1 MRNIKILLKNK
12 KQKTKEQNLK
22 YSKFFTFC
30 PLHFAVSN
38 LQIIICLFALCLLT
52 SCGNKK
58 SKEVEA
64 ETPAVENIATLTDAQ
79 IKNAGIETGKIE
91 QKEISA
97 TLKLNGKIDVPPQN
111 LVSISVP
118 MGGYLKSTKLLEGM
132 YVTKG
137 QVLCVVEDQQYIQL
151 QEDYLLAK
159 AKIVYAKAEFE
170 RQKEL
175 NQSKASSD
183 KVYQQAQAEYNSL
196 SVMVQSYGEKLKFA
210 GINLNNVS
218 AKNISKSI
226 NVYSPI
232 SGYISKVNVNTGK
245 YVNPSD
251 ILFEIVNP
259 SDIHLALTVFEKDIN
274 KLAIGQSLLAYT
286 NTNPE
291 KKYLCKIILI
301 GKDFSENRSVEMH
314 CHFNSYDKTLL
325 PGMYMN
331 AEIEVK
337 SQQSNVLPSDA
348 IVSYENKKYIFVAKQ
363 NKQFEMKEVTI
374 GHAENEF
381 TEILSNDLNEERIVI
396 KGAYV
401 LLMKIKNVE

>member
-1 MRNIKILLKNK
+1 MKNIFI
-12 KQKTKEQNLK
+12 TI
-22 YSKFFTFC
+22 T
-30 PLHFAVSN
+30 AV
-38 LQIIICLFALCLLT
+38 IFLT

-58 SKEVEA
+58 SEEEITKTA
-64 ETPAVENIATLTDAQ
+64 TVENITTLTDAQ
-79 IKNAGIETGKIE
+79 IKNAGIQTGKIE
-91 QKEISA
+91 EKEISA

-132 YVTKG
+132 FVNKG

-159 AKIVYAKAEFE
+159 AKIGYAKAEFE
-170 RQKEL
+170 RQREL

-210 GINLNNVS
+210 GINPNNVS
-218 AKNISKSI
+218 AKTISKSI

-259 SDIHLALTVFEKDIN
+259 TDIHLALTVFEKDIN
-274 KLAIGQSLLAYT
+274 KMAIGQSLVAYT
-286 NTNPE
+286 NTDPE
-291 KKYLCKIILI
+291 KKYACKIILI
-301 GKDFSENRSVEMH
+301 GKDFSENRSTEMH
-314 CHFNSYDKTLL
+314 CHFTKYDKTLL

-331 AEIEVK
+331 AEVELK
-337 SQQSNVLPSDA
+337 SQHSNVLPSDA
-348 IVSYENKKYIFVAKQ
+348 IVNFENKNYVFVSKQ
-363 NKQFEMKEVTI
+363 NKQFEMKEVSI
-374 GHAENEF
+374 GNSENGF
-381 TEILSNDLNEERIVI
+381 TEILSEDLKESRIVT
-396 KGAYV
+396 KGAYSI
-401 LLMKIKNVE
+401 LMKIKNVEE

>member
-1 MRNIKILLKNK
+1 MKN
-12 KQKTKEQNLK
+12 TVITLIVL
-22 YSKFFTFC
+22 FF
-30 PLHFAVSN
+30 LY
-38 LQIIICLFALCLLT
+38 

-58 SKEVEA
+58 TENETEA
-64 ETPAVENIATLTDAQ
+64 TPAIENTTTLTDAQ

-91 QKEISA
+91 QKEISSL
-97 TLKLNGKIDVPPQN
+97 LKLNGKIDVPPQN

-118 MGGYLKSTKLLEGM
+118 MGGYLKYTKLLEGM

-159 AKIVYAKAEFE
+159 AKIGYAKAEFE

-175 NQSKASSD
+175 NRSKASSD
-183 KVYQQAQAEYNSL
+183 KVYQQAQSEYNSL

-210 GINLNNVS
+210 GINPSNVS

-226 NVYSPI
+226 NIYSPI
-232 SGYISKVNVNTGK
+232 SGYVSKVNVNTGK

-274 KLAIGQSLLAYT
+274 KMAIGQSVIAYN
-286 NTNPE
+286 NTDPE
-291 KKYLCKIILI
+291 KKYPCKIILI
-301 GKDFSENRSVEMH
+301 GKDFSENRSTEMH
-314 CHFNSYDKTLL
+314 CHFTSYDKSLL

-331 AEIEVK
+331 AEIELK
-337 SQQSNVLPSDA
+337 SQQSNVLPSEA
-348 IVSYENKKYIFVAKQ
+348 IVNYENKNYIFIEKE
-363 NKQFEMKEVTI
+363 NKQFEMKEVTT
-374 GHAENEF
+374 GNTENEF
-381 TEILSNDLNEERIVI
+381 TEIISEDLNEATIVI
-396 KGAYV
+396 KGAYS
-401 LLMKIKNVE
+401 LLMKMKNLEE

>member
-1 MRNIKILLKNK
+1 MINIKQLIQEKNK
-12 KQKTKEQNLK
+12 IKVNIAIF
-22 YSKFFTFC
+22 S
-30 PLHFAVSN
+30 
-38 LQIIICLFALCLLT
+38 CLFSLLFVLF

-58 SKEVEA
+58 SEE
-64 ETPAVENIATLTDAQ
+64 ETTDATTIENTTTLTDAQ
-79 IKNAGIETGKIE
+79 IKNAGIQTGKIE

-132 YVTKG
+132 HVIKG

-159 AKIVYAKAEFE
+159 AKISYAKAEFE

-196 SVMVQSYGEKLKFA
+196 TVMVQSYGEKLKFA
-210 GINLNNVS
+210 GINPNNVS

-226 NVYSPI
+226 SVYSPI

-251 ILFEIVNP
+251 VLFEIVDP
-259 SDIHLALTVFEKDIN
+259 SDIHLALTVFEKDID

-291 KKYLCKIILI
+291 KKYPCKIILI
-301 GKDFSENRSVEMH
+301 GKDFSENRSTEMH
-314 CHFNSYDKTLL
+314 CHFNNYDKALL

-348 IVSYENKKYIFVAKQ
+348 IVSFEDKNYVFVAKA
-363 NKQFEMKEVTI
+363 NKQFEMKEVTV
-374 GHAENEF
+374 GNTENEF
-381 TEILSNDLNEERIVI
+381 TEILSDDLNDASIVI
-396 KGAYV
+396 KGAYA
-401 LLMKIKNVE
+401 LLMKMKNVEE

>member
-1 MRNIKILLKNK
+1 MKSKIHEFQNKYKKAMSKNIFITITATL
-12 KQKTKEQNLK
+12 
-22 YSKFFTFC
+22 FF
-30 PLHFAVSN
+30 
-38 LQIIICLFALCLLT
+38 I

-58 SKEVEA
+58 SEE
-64 ETPAVENIATLTDAQ
+64 ETTETATIENGTTLTDAQ

-111 LVSISVP
+111 LVSVSVP
-118 MGGYLKSTKLLEGM
+118 MGGYLKNTKLLEGM
-132 YVTKG
+132 HVSKG

-159 AKIVYAKAEFE
+159 AKIGYAKAEFE

-210 GINLNNVS
+210 GINPNNVS
-218 AKNISKSI
+218 PKNISKSI

-232 SGYISKVNVNTGK
+232 SGYVSKVNVNTGK

-251 ILFEIVNP
+251 ILFEIVDP

-274 KLAIGQSLLAYT
+274 KLAIGQSLMAYT

-291 KKYLCKIILI
+291 KKYPCKIILI
-301 GKDFSENRSVEMH
+301 GKDFSENRSTEMH
-314 CHFNSYDKTLL
+314 CHFNNYDKTLL

-331 AEIEVK
+331 AEIEVQ
-337 SQQSNVLPSDA
+337 SQKSNVLPSDA
-348 IVSYENKKYIFVAKQ
+348 IVSYENKNYIFVAKA
-363 NKQFEMKEVTI
+363 NKQFEMREVTI
-374 GHAENEF
+374 GNAENEF
-381 TEILSNDLNEERIVI
+381 TEILSDDLDEANIVI
-396 KGAYV
+396 KGAYA
-401 LLMKIKNVE
+401 LLMKMKNIEE

>member
-1 MRNIKILLKNK
+1 MKSQIHKHQNKN
-12 KQKTKEQNLK
+12 TIM
-22 YSKFFTFC
+22 SK
-30 PLHFAVSN
+30 N
-38 LQIIICLFALCLLT
+38 IIITIMAIVFLS
-52 SCGNKK
+52 SCGDKK
-58 SKEVEA
+58 TENETEA
-64 ETPAVENIATLTDAQ
+64 TPTIENRTTLTDAQ

-91 QKEISA
+91 QKEISS

-118 MGGYLKSTKLLEGM
+118 MGGYLKYTKLLEGM

-159 AKIVYAKAEFE
+159 AKIGYAKAEFE

-175 NQSKASSD
+175 NRSKASSD
-183 KVYQQAQAEYNSL
+183 KVYQQAQSEYNSL

-210 GINLNNVS
+210 GINPTGIS

-226 NVYSPI
+226 NIYSPI
-232 SGYISKVNVNTGK
+232 SGYVSKVNVNIGK

-251 ILFEIVNP
+251 ILFEIVDP

-274 KLAIGQSLLAYT
+274 KLAIGQSVISYT

-291 KKYLCKIILI
+291 KKYLGTILLI
-301 GKDFSENRSVEMH
+301 GKDFSENRSTEMH
-314 CHFNSYDKTLL
+314 CHFTNYDKALL

-331 AEIEVK
+331 AEIELK

-348 IVSYENKKYIFVAKQ
+348 IVNYENKNYIFVSKG
-363 NKQFEMKEVTI
+363 NKQFEMKEITI
-374 GHAENEF
+374 ATIENGF
-381 TEILSNDLNEERIVI
+381 TEIISNNDLKEATIVI
-396 KGAYV
+396 KGAYS
-401 LLMKIKNVE
+401 LLMKMKNVEE

>member
-1 MRNIKILLKNK
+1 MKNIFI
-12 KQKTKEQNLK
+12 TI
-22 YSKFFTFC
+22 T
-30 PLHFAVSN
+30 AV
-38 LQIIICLFALCLLT
+38 LFLI

-58 SKEVEA
+58 SEKETT
-64 ETPAVENIATLTDAQ
+64 ETATIENVTTLTDAQ
-79 IKNAGIETGKIE
+79 IKNAGIQTGKIE

-132 YVTKG
+132 FVTKG

-159 AKIVYAKAEFE
+159 AKIGYAKSEFE

-210 GINLNNVS
+210 GINPNTVS
-218 AKNISKSI
+218 AKTISKSI
-226 NVYSPI
+226 NIYSPI
-232 SGYISKVNVNTGK
+232 SGYVSKVNVNIGK
-245 YVNPSD
+245 YVSPSD

-259 SDIHLALTVFEKDIN
+259 SNIHLALTVFEKDIN
-274 KLAIGQSLLAYT
+274 KLAIGQSLVAFT

-291 KKYLCKIILI
+291 KKHPCKIILI
-301 GKDFSENRSVEMH
+301 GKDFSDNRSTEIQ
-314 CHFNSYDKTLL
+314 CLFTNYDKALL

-331 AEIEVK
+331 AEIELK

-348 IVSYENKKYIFVAKQ
+348 IISYETKNYVFVAKE
-363 NKQFEMKEVTI
+363 NKQFEMKEVATRNS
-374 GHAENEF
+374 ENGF
-381 TEILSNDLNEERIVI
+381 TEIISDGLKDATIVT
-396 KGAYV
+396 KGAYSI
-401 LLMKIKNVE
+401 LMKMKNVEE

>member
-1 MRNIKILLKNK
+1 MKN
-12 KQKTKEQNLK
+12 TLI
-22 YSKFFTFC
+22 T
-30 PLHFAVSN
+30 
-38 LQIIICLFALCLLT
+38 IIAFLFLA

-58 SKEVEA
+58 SEE
-64 ETPAVENIATLTDAQ
+64 ETIEKTTVENITTLTDAQ
-79 IKNAGIETGKIE
+79 IKNAGIQTGKIE

-132 YVTKG
+132 FVNKG
-137 QVLCVVEDQQYIQL
+137 QVLCIVEDQQYIQL

-159 AKIVYAKAEFE
+159 AKIGYAKAEFE
-170 RQKEL
+170 RQREL

-210 GINLNNVS
+210 GINPNNVS
-218 AKNISKSI
+218 AKTISKSI

-259 SDIHLALTVFEKDIN
+259 TDIHLALTIFEKDIN
-274 KLAIGQSLLAYT
+274 KLAIGQSLVAYT
-286 NTNPE
+286 NTDPD
-291 KKYLCKIILI
+291 KKYPCKIILI
-301 GKDFSENRSVEMH
+301 GKDFSENRSTEMH
-314 CHFNSYDKTLL
+314 CHFTKYDKTLL

-331 AEIEVK
+331 AEVELK
-337 SQQSNVLPSDA
+337 SQHSNVLPSDA
-348 IVSYENKKYIFVAKQ
+348 IVNFENKNYVFVTRQ
-363 NKQFEMKEVTI
+363 NKQFEMKEVSI
-374 GHAENEF
+374 GNSENGF
-381 TEILSNDLNEERIVI
+381 TEILSEDLKEFRIVT
-396 KGAYV
+396 KGAYSI
-401 LLMKIKNVE
+401 LMKIKNVEE

>member
-1 MRNIKILLKNK
+1 MKSKIHDTSASELVKQFQNKNIKVMSKNIFI
-12 KQKTKEQNLK
+12 TI
-22 YSKFFTFC
+22 T
-30 PLHFAVSN
+30 AV
-38 LQIIICLFALCLLT
+38 LFII

-58 SKEVEA
+58 SEE
-64 ETPAVENIATLTDAQ
+64 ETTETVSVENTTTLTDAQ
-79 IKNAGIETGKIE
+79 IKNAGIQTGKIE
-91 QKEISA
+91 QKEIAA

-132 YVTKG
+132 FVTKG

-159 AKIVYAKAEFE
+159 AKIGYAKAEFE

-196 SVMVQSYGEKLKFA
+196 SVMIQSYGKKLRFA
-210 GINLNNVS
+210 GINPNNIS

-232 SGYISKVNVNTGK
+232 SGYISRVNVNTGK

-251 ILFEIVNP
+251 VLFEIVNP

-274 KLAIGQSLLAYT
+274 KLAIGQSLVAYT
-286 NTNPE
+286 NTNPD

-301 GKDFSENRSVEMH
+301 GKDFSENRSTEIH
-314 CHFNSYDKTLL
+314 CHFTNYDKTLL

-331 AEIEVK
+331 AEIEIK

-348 IVSYENKKYIFVAKQ
+348 IVSYENKNYVFIAKA
-363 NKQFEMKEVTI
+363 NKQFEMKNVAT
-374 GHAENEF
+374 GNVENGF
-381 TEILSNDLNEERIVI
+381 TEILSEDLKDKRIVT
-396 KGAYV
+396 KGAYS
-401 LLMKIKNVE
+401 LLMKLKNVEE

>member
-1 MRNIKILLKNK
+1 MKSQIHKYQNKNTIMCKNRILTILAIILL
-12 KQKTKEQNLK
+12 
-22 YSKFFTFC
+22 S
-30 PLHFAVSN
+30 
-38 LQIIICLFALCLLT
+38 
-52 SCGNKK
+52 SCGDKK
-58 SKEVEA
+58 TESETEA
-64 ETPAVENIATLTDAQ
+64 NPTIENTTTLTDAQ

-91 QKEISA
+91 QKQISSV
-97 TLKLNGKIDVPPQN
+97 LKLNGKIDVPPQN

-118 MGGYLKSTKLLEGM
+118 MGGYLKYTKLLEGM

-159 AKIVYAKAEFE
+159 AKIGYAKAEFE

-175 NQSKASSD
+175 NRSKASSD
-183 KVYQQAQAEYNSL
+183 KVYQQAQSEYNSL

-210 GINLNNVS
+210 GINPINVS
-218 AKNISKSI
+218 TKNISKSI
-226 NVYSPI
+226 NIYSPI
-232 SGYISKVNVNTGK
+232 SGYVSKVNVNIGK

-274 KLAIGQSLLAYT
+274 KLTIGQSVISYT

-291 KKYLCKIILI
+291 KKYHGKIILI
-301 GKDFSENRSVEMH
+301 GKDFSENRSTEIH
-314 CHFNSYDKTLL
+314 CHFINYDKTLL

-331 AEIEVK
+331 AEIELK

-348 IVSYENKKYIFVAKQ
+348 IVNYEKKNYIFVSKG
-363 NKQFEMKEVTI
+363 NKQFEMKEITI
-374 GHAENEF
+374 GTIENGF
-381 TEILSNDLNEERIVI
+381 TEIISNNHLKEANIVI
-396 KGAYV
+396 KGAYS
-401 LLMKIKNVE
+401 LLMKMKNVEE

>member
-1 MRNIKILLKNK
+1 MKSNIHNPSFSEQPKQYQNIKIMTKNSIITIIAIVLL
-12 KQKTKEQNLK
+12 
-22 YSKFFTFC
+22 S
-30 PLHFAVSN
+30 
-38 LQIIICLFALCLLT
+38 

-58 SKEVEA
+58 SESEA
-64 ETPAVENIATLTDAQ
+64 DATPTIANTTTLTDAQ
-79 IKNAGIETGKIE
+79 IKNAAIQTGKIE

-97 TLKLNGKIDVPPQN
+97 ILKLNGKIEVPPQN

-132 YVTKG
+132 FVTKG

-159 AKIVYAKAEFE
+159 AKIGYAKAEFE

-210 GINLNNVS
+210 GINPNSVS
-218 AKNISKSI
+218 TKNISKSI
-226 NVYSPI
+226 NIYSPI
-232 SGYISKVNVNTGK
+232 SGYVSKVNVNIGK

-259 SDIHLALTVFEKDIN
+259 SDIHLALT
-274 KLAIGQSLLAYT
+274 

-291 KKYLCKIILI
+291 KKYPCKIILI
-301 GKDFSENRSVEMH
+301 GKDFSEDRSTIMH
-314 CHFNSYDKTLL
+314 CHFINYDKALL

-331 AEIEVK
+331 AEIELK

-348 IVSYENKKYIFVAKQ
+348 IVSYENKNYVFVAKA
-363 NKQFEMKEVTI
+363 NKQFEMKEVTT
-374 GHAENEF
+374 GNAENGF
-381 TEILSNDLNEERIVI
+381 TEIVSDDLNEATVVI
-396 KGAYV
+396 KGAYA
-401 LLMKIKNVE
+401 LLMKMKNVEE

>member
-1 MRNIKILLKNK
+1 MKNILI
-12 KQKTKEQNLK
+12 T
-22 YSKFFTFC
+22 
-30 PLHFAVSN
+30 
-38 LQIIICLFALCLLT
+38 IIAFLFLA

-58 SKEVEA
+58 SEE
-64 ETPAVENIATLTDAQ
+64 ETTEPETVENITTLTDAQ
-79 IKNAGIETGKIE
+79 IKNAGIQTGKIE

-132 YVTKG
+132 FVSKG

-159 AKIVYAKAEFE
+159 AKIGYAKAEFE
-170 RQKEL
+170 RQREL

-210 GINLNNVS
+210 GINPNNVS
-218 AKNISKSI
+218 AKTISKSI

-259 SDIHLALTVFEKDIN
+259 TDIHLALTIFEKDIN
-274 KLAIGQSLLAYT
+274 KLAIGQSLVAYT
-286 NTNPE
+286 NTDPD
-291 KKYLCKIILI
+291 KKYPCKIILI
-301 GKDFSENRSVEMH
+301 GKDFSENRSTEMH
-314 CHFNSYDKTLL
+314 CHFTKYDKALL

-331 AEIEVK
+331 AEVELKI
-337 SQQSNVLPSDA
+337 QHSNVLPSDA
-348 IVSYENKKYIFVAKQ
+348 IVNFENKNYVFVAKE
-363 NKQFEMKEVTI
+363 NKQFEMKEVVI
-374 GHAENEF
+374 GNSENGF
-381 TEILSNDLNEERIVI
+381 TEIVSNDLTGATVVT
-396 KGAYV
+396 KGSYS
-401 LLMKIKNVE
+401 LLMKMKNIEE